1 MVLHLPDFFSCLE
14 EEHATDE
21 RLFKPGELSTPSG
34 KIEPPKKVKNVN
46 PVYPDSA
53 RQDRVKG
60 FIIFEAIITRT
71 GCVKS
76 IRTIRQGDERL
87 EAAAL
92 LVVAQWKYEPALLD
106 GVPVPIVMTVTVNFD
121 LK

>member
-14 EEHATDE
+14 EEHAIDE

-76 IRTIRQGDERL
+76 IRTHPPG
-87 EAAAL
+87 
-92 LVVAQWKYEPALLD
+92 
-106 GVPVPIVMTVTVNFD
+106 
-121 LK
+121 